1 MSRITSKRRQRKPH
15 KPAIEPIALSDE
27 SRLILRAVWRTF
39 QDNAVSISA
48 TVSAINANTQ
58 RCLDEL
64 AKTLAAREGVDLNGR
79 ALDCQAEQWVARP
92 PEGANNGKMA

>member
-1 MSRITSKRRQRKPH
+1 MSRLTSKRRRPQKL
-15 KPAIEPIALSDE
+15 ALEPIALSDE
-27 SRLILRAVWRTF
+27 SRLILRAVWRTLE
-39 QDNAVSISA
+39 DNANTIQA
-48 TVSAINANTQ
+48 TVVAINANTQ

-79 ALDCQAEQWVARP
+79 ALDCAAEQWIAK